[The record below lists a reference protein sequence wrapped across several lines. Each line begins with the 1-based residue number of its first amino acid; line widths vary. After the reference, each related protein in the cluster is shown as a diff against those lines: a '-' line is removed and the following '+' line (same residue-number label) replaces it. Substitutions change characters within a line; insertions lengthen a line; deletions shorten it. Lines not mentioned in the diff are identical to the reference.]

1 MKAVVQRGY
10 GSTDQLEFREIGT
23 PAVGEREVLV
33 RAHAAS
39 VHPDVWH
46 MLRGEPRVLRLMG
59 AGVLRP
65 KRPVPGTDLAG
76 VVEATGSAVTRFGV
90 GDEVFGKTV
99 GANSWRNGG
108 AYAELASVGESF
120 LERKPPDLS
129 FEQAAA
135 SPDSG
140 TIAIQGLRDEG
151 RLRSGQRVLING
163 AGGGVGTFA
172 VQIARALGA
181 AHVTAVDAAEKLKLL
196 RTIGADETLDAAE
209 DFTTGGDRYDLI
221 LDIPGN
227 RPFAAIK
234 RVLTREGTYVL
245 IGHDAF
251 GRDGRR
257 WVGSMGRFVKLLV
270 RSPFEKQLPGLRGA
284 KDPGDR
290 LQLLARLLAERAV
303 VPVIDRT
310 FPLAEVPS
318 AIRYLETGAATGK
331 IIITIAP

>member
-1 MKAVVQRGY
+1 MRAIVQESY
-10 GSTDQLEFREIGT
+10 GPAELLQLRDVEP
-23 PAVGEREVLV
+23 PAVGERDVLV
-33 RAHAAS
+33 RVKAAS
-39 VHPDVWH
+39 LHPDVWH

-59 AGVLRP
+59 AGLVRP
-65 KRPVPGTDLAG
+65 KRPIPGTDLAG
-76 VVEATGSAVTRFGV
+76 VVEATGPDVTRFDV

-108 AYAELASVGESF
+108 AYAELATVREDL
-120 LERKPPDLS
+120 LERKPANLT

-140 TIAIQGLRDEG
+140 TIAIQGVRDEG
-151 RLRSGQRVLING
+151 RLQRGQRVLING

-172 VQIARALGA
+172 VQVAKVLGA
-181 AHVTAVDAAEKLKLL
+181 VDVTAVDVTQKLERL
-196 RTIGADETLDAAE
+196 RSIGADRTLDAAE
-209 DFTTGGDRYDLI
+209 DFTAAGERYDVI

-234 RVLTREGTYVL
+234 RALTAEGTYVL

-251 GRDGRR
+251 GREGRR
-257 WVGSMGRFVKLLV
+257 WVGSIGRFLELLI

-290 LQLLARLLAERAV
+290 MQLLTTLLEDGAV

-318 AIRYLETGAATGK
+318 AIRYLETGAAIGK
-331 IIITIAP
+331 IVITIAP

>member
-1 MKAVVQRGY
+1 MRAIVQESY
-10 GSTDQLEFREIGT
+10 GPAELLQLRDVEP
-23 PAVGEREVLV
+23 PAVGERDVLV
-33 RAHAAS
+33 RVKAAS
-39 VHPDVWH
+39 LHPDVWH

-59 AGVLRP
+59 AGLVRP
-65 KRPVPGTDLAG
+65 KRPIPGTDLAG
-76 VVEATGSAVTRFGV
+76 VVEATGPGGTRFGV

-108 AYAELASVGESF
+108 AYAELATVREDL
-120 LERKPPDLS
+120 LERKPANLT

-140 TIAIQGLRDEG
+140 TIAIQGVRDEG
-151 RLRSGQRVLING
+151 RLQRGQRVLING

-172 VQIARALGA
+172 VQVAKVLGA
-181 AHVTAVDAAEKLKLL
+181 VDVTAVDVTQKLERL
-196 RTIGADETLDAAE
+196 RSIGADRTLDAAE
-209 DFTTGGDRYDLI
+209 DFTAAGERYDVI

-234 RVLTREGTYVL
+234 RALTAEGTYVL

-251 GRDGRR
+251 GREGRR
-257 WVGSMGRFVKLLV
+257 WVGSIGRFLELLI

-290 LQLLARLLAERAV
+290 MQLLTTLLEDGAV

-318 AIRYLETGAATGK
+318 AIRYLETGAAIGK
-331 IIITIAP
+331 IVITIAP